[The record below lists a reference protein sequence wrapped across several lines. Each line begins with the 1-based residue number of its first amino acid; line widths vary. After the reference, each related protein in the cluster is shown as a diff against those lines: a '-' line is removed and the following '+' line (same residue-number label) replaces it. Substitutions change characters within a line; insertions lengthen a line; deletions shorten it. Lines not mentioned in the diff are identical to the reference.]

1 MASDPTPSQDNNSVW
16 PKNFFFAQTGISSAP
31 TNSANEVQNITIN
44 ATGGSFTL
52 SLDLSSLNWGSF
64 ASGAISYNAN
74 TTTMRTN
81 IQTAL
86 DTAFGT
92 SRVTI
97 GGNNAPYTATFSGD
111 FGGIDLPLMTASTTN
126 LTGGAQTVTLATATA
141 GSKGTLGRI
150 APKGAVLSDVDNA
163 KLYINTGTDTTQTW
177 TLVGSQS

>member
-1 MASDPTPSQDNNSVW
+1 
-16 PKNFFFAQTGISSAP
+16 
-31 TNSANEVQNITIN
+31 
-44 ATGGSFTL
+44 
-52 SLDLSSLNWGSF
+52 
-64 ASGAISYNAN
+64 
-74 TTTMRTN
+74 MRTN